1 MIMPD
6 NETEEKRTAP
16 TLTFSQAKKRAEEV
30 HARMEE
36 INELDE
42 PTVDENEE
50 FRGLSVEF
58 DELVTHVE
66 RLERSAELA
75 AVRTKAERIPGR
87 RLSVE
92 RGSNSQGSRDDY
104 DRDSI
109 LEPDSIEDHRF
120 RNPWD
125 LSEVR
130 TFGREPG
137 EVAGELRS
145 RALSAI
151 EKMQGAS
158 DNIRQAATHII
169 ERFDSKDSK
178 LARQCLVTSSPEY
191 LRAWSKMAV
200 NKGHTLTVAEQ
211 RAMNEVEQFRA
222 MSLTDSAG
230 GYLVPFQLDPTVIVT
245 SNGVRNDIR
254 QAARTVVATG
264 DTWNGVSAGNV
275 SWSFDAEASEVSDDS
290 PTFAQPSIP
299 NYMARG
305 FVPISIE
312 AMDDEQNVAQEV
324 GMLLAGGKE
333 DLEALKFILGS
344 GSGEPTGIVTALVA
358 SSPTVIVNSASTDTF
373 ALADVYSLQGA
384 LPARYRA
391 NSSWLSNNLIYNKI
405 RQFDTAGGNGAWQQ
419 LGDGRASVLMGRPAL
434 EAESVDG
441 VINTSAENYS
451 LIVGDFSNYV
461 ITDRIGM
468 SVEFIP
474 HLFHT
479 SNNRPSGQRGWFARY
494 RTGAD
499 SVNDGAFR
507 ILDIT

>member
-1 MIMPD
+1 MSD
-6 NETEEKRTAP
+6 ETNEEQRTAP
-16 TLTFSQAKKRAEEV
+16 TLTHSQSIKRMDEI

-36 INELDE
+36 IGEL
-42 PTVDENEE
+42 EE
-50 FRGLSVEF
+50 ISPEERQEFDGLRVEF
-58 DELVTHVE
+58 DQLRAHAE
-66 RLERSAELA
+66 RLEVAAELA
-75 AVRTKAERIPGR
+75 SVRSAAPQGKRKLRVDSGSQRGR
-87 RLSVE
+87 DE
-92 RGSNSQGSRDDY
+92 Y

-109 LEPDSIEDHRF
+109 LEPDSVEDCRF

-130 TFGREPG
+130 TFGRDGG
-137 EVAGELRS
+137 EVAGELRA

-158 DNIRQAATHII
+158 DDIRQAATHII
-169 ERFDSKDSK
+169 ERFDSKDSR

-200 NKGHTLTVAEQ
+200 SKGHTLTPAEQ

-245 SNGVRNDIR
+245 SNGVRSDIR
-254 QAARTVVATG
+254 QAARVVVATG
-264 DTWNGVSAGNV
+264 DTWNGVSAANV
-275 SWSFDAEASEVSDDS
+275 SWSFDAEGSEVSDDAPS
-290 PTFAQPSIP
+290 FAQPSIP

-312 AMDDEQNVAQEV
+312 ALDDEQNAAQEV
-324 GMLLAGGKE
+324 GRLLAGGKE
-333 DLEALKFILGS
+333 DLEGTKLILGS
-344 GSGEPTGIVTALVA
+344 GSGEPTGLITALVA
-358 SSPTVIVNSASTDTF
+358 SSPTVIATSATTDTF
-373 ALADVYSLQGA
+373 ALADVYALQGA

-391 NSSWLSNNLIYNKI
+391 NASWLANNLIYNKV
-405 RQFDTAGGNGAWQQ
+405 RQFDTAGGNGLWAQ
-419 LGDGRASVLMGRPAL
+419 LGDGRPSVLLGREAL
-434 EAESVDG
+434 EAEAMDG

-451 LIVGDFSNYV
+451 LVFGDFSNFV

-494 RTGAD
+494 RIGSD
-499 SVNDGAFR
+499 SVNDGGFK
-507 ILDIT
+507 LLNIT

>member
-1 MIMPD
+1 MSDIDPQD
-6 NETEEKRTAP
+6 EARGSGP
-16 TLTFSQAKKRAEEV
+16 TLTHSQSVKRLEEV
-30 HARMEE
+30 FARMEE
-36 INELDE
+36 LGEADELSPEEDAE
-42 PTVDENEE
+42 FAELRSEFTEVDEH
-50 FRGLSVEF
+50 RK
-58 DELVTHVE
+58 
-66 RLERSAELA
+66 RLERAAELA
-75 AVRTKAERIPGR
+75 AVRTAAAGVKSSRKLRVDSGSQRGR
-87 RLSVE
+87 DE
-92 RGSNSQGSRDDY
+92 Y

-109 LEPDSIEDHRF
+109 LEPDSVEDCRF

-130 TFGREPG
+130 TFGRDGG
-137 EVAGELRS
+137 EVAGELRA

-158 DNIRQAATHII
+158 DDIRQAATHII
-169 ERFDSKDSK
+169 ERFDSKDSR

-200 NKGHTLTVAEQ
+200 SKGHTLTPAEQ

-245 SNGVRNDIR
+245 SNGVRSDIR
-254 QAARTVVATG
+254 QAARVVVATG
-264 DTWNGVSAGNV
+264 DTWNGVSAANV
-275 SWSFDAEASEVSDDS
+275 SWSFDAEGSEVSDDAPS
-290 PTFAQPSIP
+290 FAQPSIP

-312 AMDDEQNVAQEV
+312 ALDDEQNAAQEV
-324 GMLLAGGKE
+324 GRLLAGGKE
-333 DLEALKFILGS
+333 DLEGTKLILGS
-344 GSGEPTGIVTALVA
+344 GSGEPTGLITALVA
-358 SSPTVIVNSASTDTF
+358 SSPTVIATSATTDTF
-373 ALADVYSLQGA
+373 ALADVYALQGA

-391 NSSWLSNNLIYNKI
+391 NASWLANNLIYNKV
-405 RQFDTAGGNGAWQQ
+405 RQFDTAGGNGLWAQ
-419 LGDGRASVLMGRPAL
+419 LGDGRPSVLLGREAL
-434 EAESVDG
+434 EAEAMDG

-451 LIVGDFSNYV
+451 LVFGDFSNFV

-494 RTGAD
+494 RIGSD
-499 SVNDGAFR
+499 SVNDGGVK
-507 ILDIT
+507 LLNIT